1 MKKVFV
7 MLFTVL
13 LPAFLLSGCWNLT
26 EPEDISLVTVLGIN
40 LTADNQYEVVIQDQT
55 LTPGGQQIQKSDW
68 TFDIHKSTGPSI
80 DEAIQNNSRINPE
93 KIYLSHTKA
102 IIISEELASRQG
114 IGPVVDFLSRNPEIR
129 QKTLFLISK
138 KGEFDK
144 VFLPNAKL
152 SIDSGKLIEKIVK
165 NRSVNSMI
173 LESRLKDFLE
183 LYYDSYKTPYA
194 LGVGSIQTFMDNAS
208 IEQDYENVGANTYDI
223 DVGGIAVFKR
233 DKMVG
238 WLTSDE
244 SRGFLWVKG
253 KVEGGNI
260 HVMYEGKRIDLK
272 VLKTKSRI
280 RPLVENR
287 QMKIDVNIQVDTVIR
302 TSYADIDF
310 DAKSVTDKI
319 SQILN
324 KQVAQEVREALNESK
339 NLSTDCFGFGNCFF
353 ENYPNYWKQNESHW
367 PDNYAQINI
376 AIQVKSNI
384 QNIGLVKKFAQPVR

>member
-1 MKKVFV
+1 

-26 EPEDISLVTVLGIN
+26 EPEDISMVTVLGIN
-40 LTADNQYEVVIQDQT
+40 LTADNQYEVVAQDQT
-55 LTPGGQQIQKSDW
+55 LTPGGQQIQKSNW

-102 IIISEELASRQG
+102 IIISEELASQQG

>member
-1 MKKVFV
+1 M
-7 MLFTVL
+7 
-13 LPAFLLSGCWNLT
+13 
-26 EPEDISLVTVLGIN
+26 VTVLGIN
-40 LTADNQYEVVIQDQT
+40 LTADNQYEVVAQDQT
-55 LTPGGQQIQKSDW
+55 LTPGGQQIQKSNW

-102 IIISEELASRQG
+102 IIISEELASQQG